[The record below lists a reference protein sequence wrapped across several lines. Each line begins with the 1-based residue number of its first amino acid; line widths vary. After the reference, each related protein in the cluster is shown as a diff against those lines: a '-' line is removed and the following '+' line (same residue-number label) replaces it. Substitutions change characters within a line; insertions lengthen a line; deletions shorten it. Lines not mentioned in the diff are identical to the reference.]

1 MKKLMILC
9 IVSAF
14 CYSAL
19 CQGNSMSKKSDMN
32 ISFTNKIEKEYVT
45 MSNGLALHVKD
56 GNTTTLSSPLK
67 LNNGSLVMPDGTIQM
82 SDGTTKKLKEG
93 EYIDIDGLMGKVKK

>member
-14 CYSAL
+14 CYNAL
-19 CQGNSMSKKSDMN
+19 CQSNSISKKSDTN
-32 ISFTNKIEKEYVT
+32 VSFTNKMEKEYVT
-45 MSNGLALHVKD
+45 MKNGLALHVKD

-67 LNNGSLVMPDGTIQM
+67 LNNGGLVMPDGTIQM

-93 EYIDIDGLMGKVKK
+93 EYIDIDGQMGKDKK